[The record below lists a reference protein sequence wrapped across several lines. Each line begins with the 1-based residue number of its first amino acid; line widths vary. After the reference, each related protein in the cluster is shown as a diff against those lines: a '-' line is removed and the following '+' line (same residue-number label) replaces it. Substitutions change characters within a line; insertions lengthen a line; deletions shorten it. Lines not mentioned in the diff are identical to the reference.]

1 MITID
6 FKRIKLSQGDRILD
20 IGCGTGR
27 HTAAVYQHQGVMVI
41 GVDINLHD
49 LNEARERLLYHDKI
63 GVNGGGSWFLAVSDI
78 TCLPFKDDFF
88 DLVICSEVLE
98 HIQDEE
104 KAVQEIIRVLK
115 HGKTLALSV
124 PRYFSEYICWT
135 LSDRYHNKPGDHVR
149 IYRKQQLIR
158 LLWKKG
164 AVYRSSSFAHS
175 LHSPYWWLKC
185 MVGIERTDSF
195 LVNCYNRFLT
205 WDIMKK
211 PKLTCFLDRLLN
223 PLLGKSLVVYGK
235 KR

>member
-6 FKRIKLSQGDRILD
+6 FNRIDFSPGDRILD
-20 IGCGTGR
+20 IGCGSGR
-27 HTAAVYQHQGVMVI
+27 HTAAVYQHPGVLVI
-41 GVDINLHD
+41 GVDLNIDD
-49 LNEARERLLYHDKI
+49 LRQAKERLLFHDKL
-63 GVNGGGSWFLAVSDI
+63 GEHEGGSWFLSVSDV
-78 TCLPFKDDFF
+78 TCLPFNDNSF

-98 HIQDEE
+98 HIRDEE
-104 KAVQEIIRVLK
+104 KAVQEIVRVLK
-115 HGKTLALSV
+115 PGKTLAVSV
-124 PRYFSEYICWT
+124 PRFFSEYICWT
-135 LSDRYHNKPGDHVR
+135 LSDRYHDKPGDHVR
-149 IYRKQQLIR
+149 IYRKHQLIR
-158 LLWKKG
+158 LLEKKG
-164 AVYRSSSFAHS
+164 VVYRSSSFAHS

-195 LVNCYNRFLT
+195 LVNSYNRFLT